1 MIIKDC
7 LVYFLVLG
15 IFISIIFFVLI
26 DLFGV
31 DKLFSILGINYFVI
45 GIGYFLGGLFMCV
58 LFFNIFYI
66 IIF

>member
-1 MIIKDC
+1 M
-7 LVYFLVLG
+7 YFLVLG

-45 GIGYFLGGLFMCV
+45 GIGYLLGGLFMCV
-58 LFFNIFYI
+58 LFFNICYI
-66 IIF
+66 INC